1 MKRRREVFLTG
12 RKKPRNKRR
21 LKELEWR
28 KTSKKKSHKNY
39 QLNNPVYQNFLTTSM
54 LDEP

>member
-1 MKRRREVFLTG
+1 MKRWREVFLNG